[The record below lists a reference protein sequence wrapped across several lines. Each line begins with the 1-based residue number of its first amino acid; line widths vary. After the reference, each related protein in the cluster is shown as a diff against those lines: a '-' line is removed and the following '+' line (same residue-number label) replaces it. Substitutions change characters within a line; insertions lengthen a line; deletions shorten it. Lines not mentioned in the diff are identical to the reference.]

1 MHHLECAKHFAC
13 RHEQK
18 VAKSVQCAE
27 PSLVNEKAAI
37 VAAFKFVILS
47 VFALVAG
54 FDCRAI
60 QE

>member
-1 MHHLECAKHFAC
+1 LEDTEHFW
-13 RHEQK
+13 RWHQEE
-18 VAKSVQCAE
+18 VAKSVHCGE